1 MDASDPRWYRLLHA
15 SRWPLAVV
23 LAAWALAVAVTQVLR
38 QPIPIGL
45 PLAQPL
51 PVRLEGAIKVDRI
64 LQPIVVGG
72 KEPLPVVAVVDVQN
86 KKPIPVDEV
95 TVNVEAPVKVEAR
108 QPLPVQ
114 ADQPLPVS
122 GSVEVDAINKAVP
135 IATEE
140 PIDVAG
146 KVGVSEVTKSVKV
159 SVSGALKSINPFG
172 DKNKK

>member
-1 MDASDPRWYRLLHA
+1 MEASDPRWYRLLHA

-45 PLAQPL
+45 PLSQPL

-86 KKPIPVDEV
+86 KKPIPVDDVEV
-95 TVNVEAPVKVEAR
+95 TVQAPVRVEAR
-108 QPLPVQ
+108 QALPVQ
-114 ADQPLPVS
+114 ASQPLPVK
-122 GSVEVDAINKAVP
+122 GNVEVDGINKAVP

-172 DKNKK
+172 GKK

>member
-1 MDASDPRWYRLLHA
+1 MDVTDPRWYRLLHA

-23 LAAWALAVAVTQVLR
+23 LASWALAVAVTQVLR

-45 PLAQPL
+45 PLSQPL

-86 KKPIPVDEV
+86 KKPIPVDDV
-95 TVNVEAPVKVEAR
+95 RVSVQAPVRVEAQQALPVQAS
-108 QPLPVQ
+108 QPLPVM
-114 ADQPLPVS
+114 
-122 GSVEVDAINKAVP
+122 GNVEVDAINEAVP

-140 PIDVAG
+140 PIGVTG
-146 KVGVSEVTKSVKV
+146 KVGVNELSKAVKV
-159 SVSGALKSINPFG
+159 SVSGALKSLNPFN
-172 DKNKK
+172 DKK